1 MLLNFFLLF
10 LPLFLNI
17 SRLDF
22 AVVASLWR
30 AELFSKLVLSD
41 FVRCDSVLGFVM
53 KQIMN
58 VMNFVGFVGFL
69 MNVNSLSQHLT

>member
-1 MLLNFFLLF
+1 
-10 LPLFLNI
+10 LFLNI

-22 AVVASLWR
+22 AVVASLSR

-58 VMNFVGFVGFL
+58 VMNFVGFVG
-69 MNVNSLSQHLT
+69 